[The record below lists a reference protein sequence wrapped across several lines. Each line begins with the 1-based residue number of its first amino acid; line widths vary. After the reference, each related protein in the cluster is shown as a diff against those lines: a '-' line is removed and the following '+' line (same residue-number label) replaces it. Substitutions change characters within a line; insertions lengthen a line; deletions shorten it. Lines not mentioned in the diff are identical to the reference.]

1 MAADV
6 KNGKKVAK
14 NVTNR
19 TKEFIKKDKL
29 KNSTNNTIKAS
40 VSDDEDENS
49 AK

>member
-19 TKEFIKKDKL
+19 SKEFIKKDKL
-29 KNSTNNTIKAS
+29 KNSTNTIKAS
-40 VSDDEDENS
+40 ISDDEDENS